1 MDENRIAGTAR
12 NIGGKAEEGLG
23 RVTGDAKTE
32 AEGVVNQIKGT
43 AQDLYGQA
51 RDTASRF
58 ADDAADAGRQAAV
71 ASRRAAAASGDAA
84 ASFQRTLGDAIVS
97 QPYAAVIIAF
107 GIGWLLGRTRQPL

>member
-12 NIGGKAEEGLG
+12 NIGGKAEEGFVH
-23 RVTGDAKTE
+23 VTGDAKTE

-51 RDTASRF
+51 RDTASQF
-58 ADDAADAGRQAAV
+58 ADDAADAGRQAAL
-71 ASRRAAAASGDAA
+71 ASRRAAAASGHAA

-107 GIGWLLGRTRQPL
+107 GIGWLVGRTRQPV